1 MPDTDDAWMTT
12 RFVEPDDLR
21 HDMHVNV
28 VSFMPG
34 GNIPFAETHVMEH
47 GLYVLE
53 GKAVYRLNNDWVEE
67 EAFKPFGDVI
77 KLGTVTPK
85 LINMDKCRRYSD
97 LADIDVVDGEAG
109 VSLFH
114 ADIRALP
121 YELNLLERH
130 PLGSQCFIPMDQSEY
145 VVIVA
150 EDTDGVPQEP
160 VAFFA
165 DSTQSVNIARNT
177 WHGVLTPVGGSG
189 LFAVVDRI
197 GDGSNLEECNLEKPF
212 LVKK

>member
-1 MPDTDDAWMTT
+1 MSDRIIQIQPLT
-12 RFVEPDDLR
+12 
-21 HDMHVNV
+21 
-28 VSFMPG
+28 
-34 GNIPFAETHVMEH
+34 
-47 GLYVLE
+47 
-53 GKAVYRLNNDWVEE
+53 E

-85 LINMDKCRRYSD
+85 LINNDKCRRYSN
-97 LADIDVVDGEAG
+97 LADVDIVEGQTG

-121 YELNLLERH
+121 YELTLLERH
-130 PLGSQCFIPMDQSEY
+130 PLGSQCFIPMDQSVY
-145 VVIVA
+145 IVIVA
-150 EDTDGVPQEP
+150 EDNNGAPHTP

-165 DSTQSVNIARNT
+165 GSAQSVNIARNT

-212 LVKK
+212 LIIK